1 MLKKNIIYSI
11 ISSVLSF
18 IVGNSIGVPDY
29 VTQTVFSLIIFVI
42 VFVLLSTVFL
52 ILKMNYYKNG
62 TLISITI
69 TVGVVF
75 LFHLLIR

>member
-1 MLKKNIIYSI
+1 MLKNNIIYSI

-18 IVGNSIGVPDY
+18 ILGNSIGVPDY
-29 VTQTVFSLIIFVI
+29 FTQTIFSLIIFVI
-42 VFVLLSTVFL
+42 VFMLLSTVFL
-52 ILKMNYYKNG
+52 VLKMNYYKNG
-62 TLISITI
+62 TLISIII